1 MPHPSDP
8 AAISIPASDKVPLI
22 NPEIQQINPGF
33 LRPDA
38 WLGSDCGHLGE
49 RKMHSTTDSSF
60 ANRLGRVPTP
70 AIAIFSIVA
79 IAAFVLSLLYWAS
92 DGDFGTFV
100 HWPSAAFVLAL
111 PLMILMAVFSW
122 AAPIDA
128 LLYATGHRNE
138 PVVAKEAA
146 QFFQLWAA
154 LALACGF
161 IGTVIGLV
169 VMLANLDDPG
179 KLGPGMAVALLS
191 QLYGVCIAVVCIVSA
206 VVILR
211 RHPDSDAT
219 QRLNRQAV
227 AGAGI
232 SVVAGTMATLIAF
245 GILMLAFMHAA

>member
-1 MPHPSDP
+1 
-8 AAISIPASDKVPLI
+8 
-22 NPEIQQINPGF
+22 
-33 LRPDA
+33 
-38 WLGSDCGHLGE
+38 
-49 RKMHSTTDSSF
+49 MHSTTDSSS

-70 AIAIFSIVA
+70 AIAILSIVA
-79 IAAFVLSLLYWAS
+79 IAALVLSLLFWAS
-92 DGDFGTFV
+92 GGNVVTFV
-100 HWPSAAFVLAL
+100 HWPGAALVVAL
-111 PLMILMAVFSW
+111 PVTILMAVFGW

-128 LLYATGHRNE
+128 LLYATGHRKD

-169 VMLANLDDPG
+169 VMLASLDDPG
-179 KLGPGMAVALLS
+179 RIGPGMAVALLC

-219 QRLNRQAV
+219 RRLNRQAV

-232 SVVAGTMATLIAF
+232 TVVAGTMATLVAF
-245 GILMLAFMHAA
+245 GILMLAFMHTA